1 MNFIYCTILLLFIIS
16 ASVTVFSYHKRKT
29 ENRELVS
36 KTNECTLVETKNQN
50 KPDETDVQIMK
61 NIECLMTEK
70 ELFRDA
76 SLSVDSLAQQ
86 LNAKRHYVS
95 MAINRCT
102 KKNFNTFVN
111 EYRINYA
118 KRFLSKQHLQ
128 TFSIEGIAFDSG
140 FNDSRNFHRVF
151 KKMTGV
157 SPMKFLNNITGN

>member
-1 MNFIYCTILLLFIIS
+1 MNYR
-16 ASVTVFSYHKRKT
+16 KRKST
-29 ENRELVS
+29 HEELVH
-36 KTNECTLVETKNQN
+36 KPQEMEQAETKNQTE
-50 KPDETDVQIMK
+50 PDETDALIMK
-61 NIECLMTEK
+61 NIVRLMNEK

-76 SLSVDSLAQQ
+76 SLSIDLLAQQ
-86 LNAKRHYVS
+86 INAKRHYVS

-118 KRFLSKQHLQ
+118 KRILSKQHLQ

-151 KKMTGV
+151 KKLTGL
-157 SPMKFLNNITGN
+157 SPLEFLNKNTDN